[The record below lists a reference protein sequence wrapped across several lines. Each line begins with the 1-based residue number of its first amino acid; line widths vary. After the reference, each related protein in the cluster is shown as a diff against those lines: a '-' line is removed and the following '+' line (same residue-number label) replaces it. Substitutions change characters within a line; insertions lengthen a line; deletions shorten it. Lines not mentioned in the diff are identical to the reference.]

1 MALSMSRMLAP
12 IIFLSVSACQ
22 LQPDIK
28 QLQNENQKLD
38 ADLQKARANI
48 EQLHIQE
55 RQLQAQLAELS
66 RVNAV
71 LDTEKMSRV
80 QESSQLRSQVRS
92 FVQHQID
99 VYKEFLV
106 RGGLL
111 DYIGGEL
118 VERSHAEGEP
128 WLLLDL
134 ANPLPGAGRLTG
146 VGGYFVHAG
155 KFTVKVLRP
164 VDNKLV
170 VIWESQPLQVTQ
182 SGIQQIPF
190 TVSVVVEKGDVIAYQ
205 LDQEISVAFDEG
217 TGDTRFRK
225 ESLGLGQTV
234 SASAFGGE
242 KRRRTYSLG
251 VYGLL
256 N

>member
-1 MALSMSRMLAP
+1 MKLSMSKLFAP
-12 IIFLSVSACQ
+12 IIFLSISACQ
-22 LQPDIK
+22 LQPDVK
-28 QLQNENQKLD
+28 QLQHENQKLE
-38 ADLQKARANI
+38 ADLQQARSNI
-48 EQLHIQE
+48 EQLHLQE
-55 RQLQAQLAELS
+55 RQLEAQLAELT

-71 LDTEKMSRV
+71 LDNEKTSRV
-80 QESSQLRSQVRS
+80 QESSALRSQVRG

-111 DYIGGEL
+111 DYVGGEL
-118 VERSHAEGEP
+118 VERSHAEDEP

-134 ANPLPGAGRLTG
+134 ANPVPRAGRLTG
-146 VGGYFVHAG
+146 VGGYFVQPG
-155 KFTVKVLRP
+155 KFSVNVLRP
-164 VDNKLV
+164 VDSKLV
-170 VIWESQPLQVTQ
+170 TIWESQPLQVVQ
-182 SGIQQIPF
+182 PGIHHIPF
-190 TVSVVVEKGDVIAYQ
+190 TVSVVVQQGDVIAYQ
-205 LDQEISVAFDEG
+205 LDENISVVFDEG

-225 ESLGLGQTV
+225 EALSLGQTV